1 MDPCDSAGLLLC
13 HAGEAL
19 SFAPI
24 VLPEAALAR
33 LSGLPIRS
41 PAKRSASREKAAP
54 MHHPGT
60 VPEAALA
67 HLSGLPIRSPAKRSA
82 SREQAT
88 PMHNPAPFPSRR

>member
-1 MDPCDSAGLLLC
+1 
-13 HAGEAL
+13 
-19 SFAPI
+19 
-24 VLPEAALAR
+24 
-33 LSGLPIRS
+33 RS

-67 HLSGLPIRSPAKRSA
+67 RLSGLPIRSPAKRSA

>member
-41 PAKRSASREKAAP
+41 PAKRSANREKAAP
-54 MHHPGT
+54 MHHPYT

-67 HLSGLPIRSPAKRSA
+67 RLSGLPA
-82 SREQAT
+82 
-88 PMHNPAPFPSRR
+88 RRLL